1 MLASAIVLATRLVYI
16 GGGGVKADETET
28 RRSIERSSD
37 EAKVRHE
44 MELTT
49 LTENLSTL
57 RAEMSSTAQRHSE
70 LDRTVKTL
78 QAEKLGLNY

>member
-1 MLASAIVLATRLVYI
+1 M
-16 GGGGVKADETET
+16 
-28 RRSIERSSD
+28 RRSVERNYD

-57 RAEMSSTAQRHSE
+57 RAEMSSAGQRQTE
-70 LDRTVKTL
+70 LDRTLKNL
-78 QAEKLGLNY
+78 QAEKLGLSYLTSISSLMS

>member
-1 MLASAIVLATRLVYI
+1 MLVLC
-16 GGGGVKADETET
+16 KAEETEA
-28 RRSIERSSD
+28 RHGVERSYD

-57 RAEMSSTAQRHSE
+57 RAEMSSAAHLS
-70 LDRTVKTL
+70 LIHI
-78 QAEKLGLNY
+78 